1 MLDFLGE
8 KWNKAAVD
16 AMNDI
21 DDFVQIISLGPKMAR
36 PGGSQNENLK
46 KTTSP
51 KPQNLEA

>member
-21 DDFVQIISLGPKMAR
+21 DDFVQIISLGPKWPAQEDLRM
-36 PGGSQNENLK
+36 
-46 KTTSP
+46 KT
-51 KPQNLEA
+51 